1 MASWN
6 DFAASAGEKVVDAPA
21 DGAAGAAGGL
31 MRVEAWSDG
40 SSRGNPGPGGYGC
53 VLRYTGPDGRTYERE
68 LSAGY
73 RRTTNN
79 RMELMGAI
87 VALEA
92 LRRPCAVTMTTDSQ
106 YVVKAF
112 TDNWIAGW
120 QRRGWKTASK
130 QPVKNVD
137 LWQRL
142 IAAAEPH
149 EVEWKWVRGHAGHPE
164 NERCDELATAAA
176 DGSALLEDAGFEG

>member
-1 MASWN
+1 MASWAE
-6 DFAASAGEKVVDAPA
+6 FA
-21 DGAAGAAGGL
+21 AAGGAGDKNASGAL
-31 MRVEAWSDG
+31 MHVTAWSDG
-40 SSRGNPGPGGYGC
+40 SSRGNPGPGGYGA
-53 VLRYTGPDGRTYERE
+53 VLRYVGPDGVSHERE
-68 LSAGY
+68 LSGGY

-87 VALEA
+87 AALEA
-92 LRRPCAVTMTTDSQ
+92 LRRPCSVEMVTDSQ

-112 TDNWIAGW
+112 TDGWIAGW

-142 IAAAEPH
+142 LAAAAPH
-149 EVEWKWVRGHAGHPE
+149 EVTWTWVKGHAGHPE
-164 NERCDELATAAA
+164 NERCDELATSAA
-176 DGSALLEDAGFEG
+176 DGAQLAEDTGFTE